1 VPKRTLVAILVCV
14 NLALLTAVCLAAY
27 TLPSAIAQDTGLS
40 GNYLVVAGE
49 IQDEHDA
56 LYVLDRR
63 ERTLH
68 AFYWDMARRQL
79 VYADWRDLDRDIR
92 HNRE

>member
-1 VPKRTLVAILVCV
+1 MSKQTWISGLVCI

-27 TLPSAIAQDTGLS
+27 SLPPALAQDTALS
-40 GNYLVVAGE
+40 ANYLIVAGE

-56 LYVLDRR
+56 LYILDRR

-68 AFYWDMARRQL
+68 AFYWDVGRRQL
-79 VYADWRDLDRDIR
+79 VYADWRDLDRDFR
-92 HNRE
+92 HNRD